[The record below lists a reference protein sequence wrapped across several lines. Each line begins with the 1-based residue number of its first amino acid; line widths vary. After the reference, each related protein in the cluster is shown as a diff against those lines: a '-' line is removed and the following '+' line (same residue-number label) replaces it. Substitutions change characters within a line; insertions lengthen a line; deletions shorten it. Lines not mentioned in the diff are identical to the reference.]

1 MLREDKYLGVV
12 VLENAQLPR
21 GICRVLSTS
30 TARRGVR
37 RSVGFQ
43 IVTFRHL
50 ISSTAR
56 PVASLI
62 SSKSIPSY
70 GSGILILVLAA
81 ARVLKKS
88 QVVSVQAE
96 A

>member
-1 MLREDKYLGVV
+1 MRNCQSSYLSGLVH
-12 VLENAQLPR
+12 LNSKNR
-21 GICRVLSTS
+21 GYKKCRH
-30 TARRGVR
+30 G
-37 RSVGFQ
+37 

-70 GSGILILVLAA
+70 GSGILILD
-81 ARVLKKS
+81 ARVLKKK
-88 QVVSVQAE
+88 QVVSGQTDC
-96 A
+96 